1 MKLKHMAIAAV
12 LALAAAG
19 LWISLRGGGTRAAEA
34 APQDGRTSVAAPDAR
49 RVVQP
54 RRRRDR
60 RVETERTRVA
70 EEKPVIEISDDEFAE
85 MDEIE
90 KRIIQLLRDALD
102 NNDLA
107 FVKQAVA
114 LMKQK
119 GSDDAGKG
127 KRHWSAHVHASL
139 KQAAVDALG
148 WFGSAALE
156 DMTDF
161 MLDEDP
167 DIAQSAIDQFE
178 LAMQDPTLADYDRA
192 DIIKMI
198 AQILDDADTL
208 DWMFMEALNAR
219 HSVGAD
225 TLAYIAQNGT
235 TKAKEMLPEYIEMFT
250 GEENITTVSQLENWL
265 AENPD
270 EPDDEE
276 FYGPLTEE

>member
-19 LWISLRGGGTRAAEA
+19 LWVAMRGGGTRAAEA
-34 APQDGRTSVAAPDAR
+34 APQDGRASVAAPDAGK
-49 RVVQP
+49 RVPP

-70 EEKPVIEISDDEFAE
+70 AEKPVIEIPDDEFAE

-90 KRIIQLLRDALD
+90 KRIIHLLREALD

-148 WFGSAALE
+148 WFGSSALE

-161 MLDEDP
+161 IMDEDP

-192 DIIKMI
+192 DVIKMI
-198 AQILDDADTL
+198 AQTLDDADTL

-225 TLAYIAQNGT
+225 TLAYIARNGT